1 MSTKVYGGATLII
14 DFVADVEITG
24 TPVLSRRLTGAAS
37 GDNTLI
43 TVAVGQ
49 FLKLYKSIISVAS
62 DMTGEVILRIGST
75 EVGSVRNPKAG
86 SQYVLTSTFPDYDY
100 GADGEDLVV
109 NLPSAIAVSI
119 NTSYE
124 VV

>member
-1 MSTKVYGGATLII
+1 MTTKVYGGATFVI
-14 DFVADVEITG
+14 DFTADVEITG
-24 TPVLSRRLTGAAS
+24 TQVLSRRLIASAS

-43 TVAVGQ
+43 TVVSGL
-49 FLKLYKSIISVAS
+49 FLKLYKAIISVAS
-62 DMTGEVILRIGST
+62 DVTGEVILKIGTT

-86 SQYVLTSTFPDYDY
+86 SQYVLTSTFPDFDY
-100 GADGEDLVV
+100 GADGEDLII
-109 NLPSAIAVSI
+109 NLPVAIAVSI